1 MNHDLIRHLKGWI
14 EFCHEMKIDLID
26 RQTQLSR
33 IGPPEGPSDGVIAK
47 KETSTSSTSMKNKSI
62 SPDDSP
68 LTEAS
73 PPLYL
78 GGSSSLG
85 LFDESSGAPEIDS
98 LQQIREDIGDCERCK
113 LSKHRKN
120 IVFGSGN
127 SKSKIVFVGE
137 APGADEDEQ
146 GLPFVGR
153 AGKLLNQLIHEV
165 GMKRS
170 EVYICNIVK
179 CRPPGN
185 RTPEKDEIKSCKPFI
200 IRQIGAVHPKLI
212 CCLGS
217 PALRTMLP
225 EIKEGITKIRGQ
237 LLDFHG
243 IKLLPTFHP
252 AYILRNPREGKAI
265 RKDFKLIVEFLGETM
280 QRDSS

>member
-1 MNHDLIRHLKGWI
+1 MNHDLIHHLKGWVD
-14 EFCHEMKIDLID
+14 FCHEMQIDLID
-26 RQTQLSR
+26 RRHQLAGNES
-33 IGPPEGPSDGVIAK
+33 PDCSSDGVITK
-47 KETSTSSTSMKNKSI
+47 NKTSTSKTSVKNKSV
-62 SPDDSP
+62 SPDDVSVAEVSHP
-68 LTEAS
+68 LH
-73 PPLYL
+73 L
-78 GGSSSLG
+78 GDSSSFG
-85 LFDESSGAPEIDS
+85 LFDEPSESSEVDS
-98 LQQIREDIGDCERCK
+98 LQQIREDIGDCKRCK
-113 LSKHRKN
+113 LSRHRKN

-127 SKSKIVFVGE
+127 PKSKLVFVGE

-200 IRQIGAVHPKLI
+200 LRQIGVVRPKLI

-225 EIKEGITKIRGQ
+225 EIKEGITKVRGK

-252 AYILRNPREGKAI
+252 AYILRNPREGEAI
-265 RKDFKLIVEFLGETM
+265 RKDFKFIFEFLGANNTT
-280 QRDSS
+280 